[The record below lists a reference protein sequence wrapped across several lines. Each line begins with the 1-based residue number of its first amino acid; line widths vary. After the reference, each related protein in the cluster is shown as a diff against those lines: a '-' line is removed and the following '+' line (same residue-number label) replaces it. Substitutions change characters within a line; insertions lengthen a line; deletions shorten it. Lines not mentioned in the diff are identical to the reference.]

1 MRTTR
6 MTALNHSFYALILL
20 FLCTMPIESR
30 HRDRDRKKHQR
41 EPSSLPSQQHHTII
55 ESKVTPIN
63 LCSRERDNKLV
74 CHCSPDNE
82 NTKAQKAEC
91 WIFRSDLTLRDPDWT
106 AFHTQTQLQSLGFSV
121 HGTGN
126 LSFIPTSVFQSLKH
140 LEKLTIEY
148 AQLNEIFS
156 FAFGNFTRIKN
167 ITLPKNQI
175 KSINSYAFANHM
187 ELEELSMQ
195 GNEIS
200 EIDPFAFIGLPSL
213 SRLNLAENH
222 IATLQEDTFE
232 NLEKL
237 NELIMSHN
245 EIASVTRE
253 TFKGL
258 GNLWILKLNHNQLKD
273 IEEDCFGELSS
284 LIEMDL
290 GHNLIEVIHCN
301 DLTN

>member
-1 MRTTR
+1 MTMKTTR
-6 MTALNHSFYALILL
+6 MTALNHFFYALILL

-30 HRDRDRKKHQR
+30 HRDRDRKKHR
-41 EPSSLPSQQHHTII
+41 EPAPLPSQQHHII
-55 ESKVTPIN
+55 ESKVMPIN
-63 LCSRERDNKLV
+63 LCSKERDLKLV
-74 CHCSPDNE
+74 CHCSPNNE
-82 NTKAQKAEC
+82 NTKAHKAEC

-126 LSFIPTSVFQSLKH
+126 LSFIPTNVIQSLKH

-148 AQLNEIFS
+148 AQIHEIFS

-187 ELEELSMQ
+187 ELEELSMP
-195 GNEIS
+195 GNDIY

-213 SRLNLAENH
+213 ARLNLAENQ
-222 IATLQEDTFE
+222 IQTLHEDTFE
-232 NLEKL
+232 NLDKL
-237 NELIMSHN
+237 SELTLSFNQINE
-245 EIASVTRE
+245 VTRE

-258 GNLWILKLNHNQLKD
+258 ANLWILKLDHNQLRSV
-273 IEEDCFGELSS
+273 EEESTFGEMAS
-284 LIEMDL
+284 LVEMDL

-301 DLTN
+301 